1 MCSTYILT
9 YILNSQKSNYIFST
23 IGASSGANNVI
34 ETNVEE
40 RMENEDTIGRD
51 NINAQ
56 RTISLSTTKVL
67 LNSEIYNVY

>member
-1 MCSTYILT
+1 MCRTYILT
-9 YILNSQKSNYIFST
+9 YILNAQKSNYVFST
-23 IGASSGANNVI
+23 TRASSGANNVI